1 MESGSDRVFANLVE
15 WITQPPSSGGHVHE
29 GLELRGDGLARGLFA
44 RTRILKGETL
54 VALPESLSVSGST
67 SPMSYGDR
75 CVSSWLRCI
84 AAYYRARQKPERFQ
98 PYFES
103 LPEVYDSVLTWTDDE
118 VAVYLSGTTLCSLVL
133 RERQE
138 NVLEA
143 RFKEAVRPYLEHLGL
158 VLSSDSIPEGVAF
171 FREACMCISTRGF
184 HLEESASNSLYSGP
198 FLLPFIDLLNHDP
211 IRKCTTLNYE
221 DGMFL
226 MKAER
231 DIEEKEEVFHTYGTK
246 LTSTQ
251 VLQTFGFVPESS
263 TDAAERSVR
272 VGDHVT
278 PAILSKVEVV
288 SACQSVIASSFPAE
302 VRSYMKS
309 SQSHLGEDNWELELD
324 VSTRDLAFLPD
335 DFVVSC
341 LCPLSEGLITLCCT
355 LFLPPDVY
363 DEFMASG
370 AALLDRSV
378 LDDYYLGKLVCEA
391 LDVAIATKVSTYSPI
406 VIPGSGTPERHHDD
420 DYSLLRVIR
429 RKPGLQRAL
438 YGLTVRLEEKSCLAA
453 LRSDVTYISH
463 CLGEIPLSNNS
474 VEAAVSHCDLTAS
487 CEPNPKKAKHSTL
500 LSS

>member
-1 MESGSDRVFANLVE
+1 
-15 WITQPPSSGGHVHE
+15 
-29 GLELRGDGLARGLFA
+29 
-44 RTRILKGETL
+44 
-54 VALPESLSVSGST
+54 
-67 SPMSYGDR
+67 
-75 CVSSWLRCI
+75 
-84 AAYYRARQKPERFQ
+84 
-98 PYFES
+98 
-103 LPEVYDSVLTWTDDE
+103 
-118 VAVYLSGTTLCSLVL
+118 
-133 RERQE
+133 
-138 NVLEA
+138 
-143 RFKEAVRPYLEHLGL
+143 
-158 VLSSDSIPEGVAF
+158 
-171 FREACMCISTRGF
+171 MCISTRGF

-378 LDDYYLGKLVCEA
+378 LDDYYLGKLVCKA

-429 RKPGLQRAL
+429 RKPELQRAL

-474 VEAAVSHCDLTAS
+474 VEAAVSHCNLTAS